1 MAMSARLRRISAAYA
16 VRRVKAVDSPAPI
29 GRPPANRPSARTGVG
44 PVAAGALQWNISR
57 IGRVLVEPSLTLYG
71 PWIALAA
78 AVLFGVLALAAIR
91 RQAAAQRTLVE
102 QSGELIA
109 ATRRLDENQQL
120 LAGRVAQQADQG
132 AIAQSQLAERLQA
145 QERALAT
152 TVEQRLAELTRRM
165 GETLDKSSTRTTDT
179 LAKLQERLVL
189 IDAAQQK
196 ISDLSSKVVSL
207 QDILSNKQ
215 ARGAFGE
222 VQLRDLIAGALPA
235 DGYAFQAR
243 VGDGRIADCLL
254 MLPNPPGNLAI
265 DAKFPLEGYY
275 ALREAGDDGAR
286 KVALAALRQA
296 VRKHLADIAER
307 YIVTGET
314 ADAALMFVPS
324 EAVYAE
330 IHASL
335 PEVVQES
342 YRRRV
347 FITSPT
353 TLWATLNTLR
363 AVVRD
368 VRLREH
374 AHLLRDELHKL
385 LDDVG
390 RIGQRVQSL
399 EKHFGQAQQDVAQ
412 LRTSAD
418 KVARRGDKLLDL
430 EFDGDSPAD
439 SGTLPGEPLANVT
452 RLRVPAGQD
461 G

>member
-1 MAMSARLRRISAAYA
+1 M
-16 VRRVKAVDSPAPI
+16 D
-29 GRPPANRPSARTGVG
+29 
-44 PVAAGALQWNISR
+44 QF
-57 IGRVLVEPSLTLYG
+57 LTQYG
-71 PWIALAA
+71 PWIAIGALVLI
-78 AVLFGVLALAAIR
+78 AVLAMLAIGSFR
-91 RQAAAQRTLVE
+91 RQVATQRLLMAQSEQLV
-102 QSGELIA
+102 A
-109 ATRRLDENQQL
+109 ATRRLDENQQIL
-120 LAGRVAQQADQG
+120 SGRVAQQADHG
-132 AIAQSQLAERLQA
+132 ATAQAQIAERLQA
-145 QERALAT
+145 QERALAA

-165 GETLDKSSTRTTDT
+165 GETLSKSSDRTTDT
-179 LAKLQERLVL
+179 LTKLQERLAV

-196 ISDLSSKVVSL
+196 ISTLSSQVVGL

-222 VQLRDLIAGALPA
+222 VQLRDLITGALPA
-235 DGYAFQAR
+235 DAYAFQAK
-243 VGDGRIADCLL
+243 VGEDGRIADCLL
-254 MLPNPPGNLAI
+254 MLPNPPGNLAV

-275 ALREAGDDGAR
+275 GLRDAADDSAR
-286 KVALAALRQA
+286 KAALNLFRQA
-296 VRKHLADIAER
+296 VRKHLTDIGER
-307 YIVTGET
+307 YIVPGET

-335 PEVVQES
+335 PDVVQES

-347 FITSPT
+347 FIASPT

-385 LDDVG
+385 LADVG
-390 RIGQRVQSL
+390 RIDSRVSSL
-399 EKHFGQAQQDVAQ
+399 ERHFEQAQKDVAQ

-430 EFDGDSPAD
+430 EFDGDGPQD
-439 SGTLPGEPLANVT
+439 SAEGIANVT
-452 RLRVPAGQD
+452 RLRSVTAGNQD
-461 G
+461 S

>member
-1 MAMSARLRRISAAYA
+1 MDQLIA
-16 VRRVKAVDSPAPI
+16 
-29 GRPPANRPSARTGVG
+29 
-44 PVAAGALQWNISR
+44 QH
-57 IGRVLVEPSLTLYG
+57 G
-71 PWIALAA
+71 PWLA
-78 AVLFGVLALAAIR
+78 VGGLALAVLLALMVVVGFR
-91 RQAAAQRTLVE
+91 RQAAVSRLLADQSAQLV
-102 QSGELIA
+102 A
-109 ATRRLDENQQL
+109 ATRRLDENQQAL
-120 LAGRVAQQADQG
+120 TGRVAQQADHG
-132 AIAQSQLAERLQA
+132 ATAQAQLAARLQA

-152 TVEQRLAELTRRM
+152 TVEQRLAELSRRM
-165 GETLDKSSTRTTDT
+165 AETLDKSSTRTTDSLT
-179 LAKLQERLVL
+179 DLQKRLAV

-196 ISDLSSKVVSL
+196 ISDLSTQMVSL

-235 DGYAFQAR
+235 DAYAFQAR

-254 MLPNPPGNLAI
+254 TLPNPPGNLAI

-275 ALREAGDDGAR
+275 ALRDAGDDAAR
-286 KVALAALRQA
+286 KAAVAGFRQS
-296 VRKHLADIAER
+296 VRKHLADIAEK
-307 YIVTGET
+307 YIVAGET

-335 PEVVQES
+335 PDVVQES

-347 FITSPT
+347 FMTSPT

-374 AHLLRDELHKL
+374 AHLLRAELQKL

-390 RIGQRVQSL
+390 RIDNRVGSL
-399 EKHFGQAQQDVAQ
+399 ERHFDQAQKDVAQ
-412 LRTSAD
+412 LRVSAD
-418 KVARRGDKLLDL
+418 KVARRGEKLRDL
-430 EFDGDSPAD
+430 EFDGSEGAD
-439 SGTLPGEPLANVT
+439 SDGPLASVT
-452 RLRVPAGQD
+452 PLRSISG
-461 G
+461 GSHEG

>member
-1 MAMSARLRRISAAYA
+1 MDPLILS
-16 VRRVKAVDSPAPI
+16 
-29 GRPPANRPSARTGVG
+29 
-44 PVAAGALQWNISR
+44 
-57 IGRVLVEPSLTLYG
+57 YG
-71 PWIALAA
+71 TWIALAV
-78 AVLFGVLALAAIR
+78 AVVLGVVAVGALR
-91 RQAAAQRTLVE
+91 RQSTSQRLLVE
-102 QSGELIA
+102 QSVQLVE

-120 LAGRVAQQADQG
+120 LAGRVAQQADHG
-132 AIAQSQLAERLQA
+132 AVAQSQLAERLQA

-165 GETLDKSSTRTTDT
+165 GETLDKSSARTSDSLT
-179 LAKLQERLVL
+179 KLQERLVL

-196 ISDLSSKVVSL
+196 ISELSSKVVSL

-222 VQLRDLIAGALPA
+222 VQLRDLITGALPA
-235 DGYAFQAR
+235 DAYAFQAR
-243 VGDGRIADCLL
+243 VGDGKIADCLL

-275 ALREAGDDGAR
+275 ALREAREEPAR
-286 KVALAALRQA
+286 KVALAALRQS
-296 VRKHLADIAER
+296 VRKHLADIGDR
-307 YIVTGET
+307 YIVAGET

-335 PEVVQES
+335 PDVVQES

-374 AHLLRDELHKL
+374 AHQLRDELHKL
-385 LDDVG
+385 LEDVG
-390 RIGQRVQSL
+390 RVDQRVGNL
-399 EKHFGQAQQDVAQ
+399 ERHFAQAQADVAQ
-412 LRTSAD
+412 LRTSTD
-418 KVARRGDKLLDL
+418 KVTRRGEKLRDL
-430 EFDGDSPAD
+430 EFDGESPAE
-439 SGTLPGEPLANVT
+439 LAPGEGDPADNVT
-452 RLRVPAGQD
+452 RLRAVPAGQD

>member
-1 MAMSARLRRISAAYA
+1 MDPL
-16 VRRVKAVDSPAPI
+16 
-29 GRPPANRPSARTGVG
+29 
-44 PVAAGALQWNISR
+44 
-57 IGRVLVEPSLTLYG
+57 LTLYG
-71 PWIALAA
+71 PWIAI
-78 AVLFGVLALAAIR
+78 GAAIVVGLLIAVAVR
-91 RQAAAQRTLVE
+91 RQAVAQRMLVE
-102 QSGELIA
+102 QSVQLME
-109 ATRRLDENQQL
+109 ATRRLDENQQML
-120 LAGRVAQQADQG
+120 VGRVAQQADHG
-132 AIAQSQLAERLQA
+132 VNAQAQIAERLQA
-145 QERALAT
+145 QERTLAT
-152 TVEQRLAELTRRM
+152 TVEQRLAELTRRV
-165 GETLDKSSTRTTDT
+165 GETLDKSSARTSDS
-179 LAKLQERLVL
+179 LGKLQERLAV

-222 VQLRDLIAGALPA
+222 IQLRDLIAGALPA
-235 DGYAFQAR
+235 DAYTFQAR
-243 VGDGRIADCLL
+243 IGEGRIADCLL
-254 MLPNPPGNLAI
+254 TLPNPPGNLAI

-275 ALREAGDDGAR
+275 ALREASDEAAR
-286 KVALAALRQA
+286 KLALNALRQA
-296 VRKHLADIAER
+296 VRKHIADIGDR
-307 YIVTGET
+307 YIVAGET

-335 PEVVQES
+335 PDVIQES

-390 RIGQRVQSL
+390 RIGARVDSL
-399 EKHFGQAQQDVAQ
+399 ERHFEMAQKDVSQ

-430 EFDGDSPAD
+430 EFDGDAPAE
-439 SGTLPGEPLANVT
+439 SGEALVNVT
-452 RLRVPAGQD
+452 RLRPVPAGAQD
-461 G
+461 A

>member
-1 MAMSARLRRISAAYA
+1 MESL
-16 VRRVKAVDSPAPI
+16 
-29 GRPPANRPSARTGVG
+29 
-44 PVAAGALQWNISR
+44 
-57 IGRVLVEPSLTLYG
+57 LTLYG
-71 PWIALAA
+71 PWIALGA
-78 AVLFGVLALAAIR
+78 AVLFGLLALGAIR

-109 ATRRLDENQQL
+109 VTRRLDENQQL
-120 LAGRVAQQADQG
+120 LAGRVAQQADHG
-132 AIAQSQLAERLQA
+132 AVAQSQLAERLQA
-145 QERALAT
+145 QERTLAT

-179 LAKLQERLVL
+179 LARLQERLVL

-222 VQLRDLIAGALPA
+222 VQLRDLITNALPA
-235 DGYAFQAR
+235 DAYAFQAK

-254 MLPNPPGNLAI
+254 SLPNPPGNLAI

-286 KVALAALRQA
+286 KSAIAGFRTA
-296 VRKHLADIAER
+296 VRKHLADIGDR
-307 YIVTGET
+307 YIVPGET

-335 PEVVQES
+335 PDVVQES

-353 TLWATLNTLR
+353 TLWAMLNTLR

-368 VRLREH
+368 VRLREN

-385 LDDVG
+385 LADIG
-390 RIGQRVQSL
+390 RIDDRVGKL
-399 EKHFGQAQQDVAQ
+399 ERHFGQAQEDVRQ
-412 LRTSAD
+412 LRISTD
-418 KVARRGDKLLDL
+418 KVTGRGDRLLDL
-430 EFDGDSPAD
+430 EFDGDAD
-439 SGTLPGEPLANVT
+439 AESTDALANVT
-452 RLRVPAGQD
+452 RLRPVSSGGSSGGHD
-461 G
+461 D

>member
-1 MAMSARLRRISAAYA
+1 MDPFLS
-16 VRRVKAVDSPAPI
+16 
-29 GRPPANRPSARTGVG
+29 
-44 PVAAGALQWNISR
+44 Q
-57 IGRVLVEPSLTLYG
+57 YG
-71 PWIALAA
+71 PWIAIGAL
-78 AVLFGVLALAAIR
+78 LLIGVLAAMVVTGFR
-91 RQAAAQRTLVE
+91 RQAQTQRLLME
-102 QSGELIA
+102 QSRQLMT
-109 ATRRLDENQQL
+109 ATAKLDENQQML
-120 LAGRVAQQADQG
+120 SGRMAQQADHG
-132 AIAQSQLAERLQA
+132 ATAQAQIAERLQA

-165 GETLDKSSTRTTDT
+165 GETLSKSSDKTTDT
-179 LAKLQERLVL
+179 LTKLQERLAV

-196 ISDLSSKVVSL
+196 ISTLSSQVVGL

-222 VQLRDLIAGALPA
+222 VQLRDLITGALPA
-235 DGYAFQAR
+235 DAYAFQAK
-243 VGDGRIADCLL
+243 VGEDGRIADCLL
-254 MLPNPPGNLAI
+254 MLPNPPGNLAV

-275 ALREAGDDGAR
+275 GLRDADTDSAR
-286 KVALAALRQA
+286 KAALNLFKQA
-296 VRKHLADIAER
+296 VRKHLVDIGER
-307 YIVTGET
+307 YIVPGET

-335 PEVVQES
+335 PDIVQES

-347 FITSPT
+347 FIASPT

-385 LDDVG
+385 LADVG
-390 RIGQRVQSL
+390 RIDTRVSSL
-399 EKHFGQAQQDVAQ
+399 ERHFDQAQKDVAQ

-418 KVARRGDKLLDL
+418 KVSRRGDKLLDL
-430 EFDGDSPAD
+430 EFDGESGQD
-439 SGTLPGEPLANVT
+439 SGDVLANVT
-452 RLRVPAGQD
+452 RLRSVTPGKSEP
-461 G
+461 

>member
-1 MAMSARLRRISAAYA
+1 M
-16 VRRVKAVDSPAPI
+16 DPF
-29 GRPPANRPSARTGVG
+29 
-44 PVAAGALQWNISR
+44 
-57 IGRVLVEPSLTLYG
+57 LTLYG
-71 PWIALAA
+71 PWIAIAA
-78 AVLFGVLALAAIR
+78 AIGVGLLIAVAVR
-91 RQAAAQRTLVE
+91 RQAVAQRMLVE
-102 QSGELIA
+102 QSVQLMA
-109 ATRRLDENQQL
+109 ATRRLDENQQM
-120 LAGRVAQQADQG
+120 LAGRVAQQADHG
-132 AIAQSQLAERLQA
+132 VNAQAQMAERLQA
-145 QERALAT
+145 QERTLAT
-152 TVEQRLAELTRRM
+152 TVEQRLAELTRRV
-165 GETLDKSSTRTTDT
+165 GETLDKSSARTSDS
-179 LAKLQERLVL
+179 LSRLQERLAV

-235 DGYAFQAR
+235 DAYAFQAR

-254 MLPNPPGNLAI
+254 TLPNPPGNLAI

-275 ALREAGDDGAR
+275 AFREAGDDAAR
-286 KVALAALRQA
+286 KLALTALRQA
-296 VRKHLADIAER
+296 VRKHLADIGDR
-307 YIVTGET
+307 YIVAGET

-335 PEVVQES
+335 PDVVQES

-390 RIGQRVQSL
+390 RIDARVNSL
-399 EKHFGQAQQDVAQ
+399 ERHFELAQKDVSQ

-430 EFDGDSPAD
+430 EFDGDGPAE
-439 SGTLPGEPLANVT
+439 SGELLANVT
-452 RLRVPAGQD
+452 RLRPVPAGGQD
-461 G
+461 A